1 MKNDGKIDHRP
12 AGGGKVY
19 EAEWP
24 GKAVHTGIH
33 HRKAGPEGSEGKGMN
48 EFYVAP
54 DFHPTED
61 DIVRSCL
68 GISLDQ
74 LVMDIIEN
82 RDGKYDSLYQQATT
96 TN

>member
-1 MKNDGKIDHRP
+1 
-12 AGGGKVY
+12 
-19 EAEWP
+19 
-24 GKAVHTGIH
+24 
-33 HRKAGPEGSEGKGMN
+33 MN
-48 EFYVAP
+48 EFYIAP

-82 RDGKYDSLYQQATT
+82 RDGIYDGLYQQATT

>member
-1 MKNDGKIDHRP
+1 
-12 AGGGKVY
+12 
-19 EAEWP
+19 
-24 GKAVHTGIH
+24 
-33 HRKAGPEGSEGKGMN
+33 MN
-48 EFYVAP
+48 EFYVEP
-54 DFHPTED
+54 DFHPTVD
-61 DIVRSCL
+61 DIVHSCL